1 MSPGAAEAPPS
12 SEAAVRQAV
21 ATATG
26 MTARRVAPLS
36 GGCVAEAYRVELA
49 DGTTVAVKR
58 DPAGRLAVEGFMLDY
73 LRRHA
78 DLPVPAVIHCD
89 DTLLVMDYV
98 ATAGRIDSAV
108 ERHAA
113 ALVAGL
119 HGVTA
124 PRFGFVRDT
133 AIGGLHQPNP
143 EGDSW
148 VRFFRDHR
156 LLAMGRRAHAAGHLT
171 CATLLRLE
179 KFCARL
185 ERFIAEPPAP
195 ALLHGDLWGG
205 NVLVRDGRVA
215 AFIDPALYYGDPEVD
230 LAFATLFSTFGAV
243 FFERYAELRPIAPG
257 FFEARRDI
265 YNLYPLLVHTTLFG
279 GHYGNA
285 VHRIVARF
293 V

>member
-1 MSPGAAEAPPS
+1 MSPAAPPS
-12 SEAAVRQAV
+12 RHEPLAQALEAATGV
-21 ATATG
+21 AP
-26 MTARRVAPLS
+26 RRVAPLS
-36 GGCVAEAYRVELA
+36 GGCVAEAYRVELE

-58 DPAGRLAVEGFMLDY
+58 DPEGRLAIEGFMLDY

-89 DTLLVMDYV
+89 DTLLVMEYI
-98 ATAGRIDSAV
+98 ATAGQIDPDV
-108 ERHAA
+108 EAHAA

-124 PRFGFVRDT
+124 PRFGFERAT
-133 AIGGLHQPNP
+133 AIGGLSQPNP
-143 EGDSW
+143 ESDSW

-156 LLAMGRRAHAAGHLT
+156 LLHMGRRAHEAGNLT
-171 CATLLRLE
+171 RATFLRLE
-179 KFCARL
+179 KLCARL
-185 ERFIAEPPAP
+185 GRFLPEPTAP

-215 AFIDPALYYGDPEVD
+215 VFIDPAIYYGDPEVD
-230 LAFATLFSTFGAV
+230 LAFSTLFSTFGSA
-243 FFERYAELRPIAPG
+243 FFDRYAELRPIAPG
-257 FFEARRDI
+257 FFESRRDI
-265 YNLYPLLVHTTLFG
+265 YNLYPLLVHATLFG

-285 VHRIVARF
+285 VHCIVARF